1 VGLDAVRIVPA
12 VKILLLGKDGQVGW
26 ELQRSLAPLGDVV
39 ALGSSDR
46 EPFNGDL
53 GDPAALAATVR
64 ALAPQVIVNAA
75 AYTAVDRAESEPD
88 AARLVNA
95 TAVGA
100 LARAAKAGDAWLVH
114 YSTDYVFDG
123 SGSAPWTEQDRP
135 APLSVYGRS
144 KLEGEELVR
153 ASGCRHLIFR
163 TSWVYSARGVNFA
176 RTMLRLA
183 RERETLRVVD
193 DQVGA
198 PTGAELLADITAHAC
213 RRALTDSSVA
223 NAYHVAAA
231 GETSWFGYARHLVDA
246 ARRRGAP
253 IRVADAAIEPIA
265 SAAYPQAARRPLNSR
280 LDTTRLR
287 TVFDVSLPAWQE
299 GVDRVVAEWI
309 DDEPPHATRA
319 ATA

>member
-1 VGLDAVRIVPA
+1 MGRPS
-12 VKILLLGKDGQVGW
+12 ILLTGADGQIGS
-26 ELQRSLAPLGDVV
+26 ELRRLLAALGDVV
-39 ALGSSDR
+39 AADR
-46 EPFNGDL
+46 KLLDL
-53 GDPAALAATVR
+53 ADPDAIVAAVR
-64 ALAPQVIVNAA
+64 RAKPSLIVNAG

-183 RERETLRVVD
+183 REREALRVVD

-223 NAYHVAAA
+223 GTYHVAAA